1 MLAGVLQ
8 EECSQIMKDFFKE
21 RRRIRRGTQVAEE
34 SALEMR

>member
-1 MLAGVLQ
+1 MKII
-8 EECSQIMKDFFKE
+8 QIIKDFFKE